1 MFKEEPLNKVK
12 QEPKVIGIRINI
24 TITILGGAY
33 GGKLIENEKTIP
45 GYFNYLRTNKDKA
58 PCSLTLT

>member
-24 TITILGGAY
+24 TITILGGPMA
-33 GGKLIENEKTIP
+33 E
-45 GYFNYLRTNKDKA
+45 
-58 PCSLTLT
+58 S